1 MITLKHYYKE
11 RRQPRS
17 APFSRCP
24 ASHGPCW
31 TRTDVIPHY
40 LVVGYDGLAGGDQAL
55 HHATILAKDWPDTR
69 LLVAYVTPIARIAL
83 SSGGMPEAVAPL
95 LSQEV
100 EIAACLE
107 KRVAS
112 QLRDCTVEW
121 QFLHKL
127 GNVAD
132 ELRALADTVAGV
144 GIVVGQPRT
153 LLHRIVGSVPA
164 RLGRSA
170 SQRIFVV

>member
-1 MITLKHYYKE
+1 MITLKHHNKE
-11 RRQPRS
+11 RRQPRTVS
-17 APFSRCP
+17 FSRCP
-24 ASHGPCW
+24 TSHGQCW
-31 TRTDVIPHY
+31 TRTDVMPHY

-55 HHATILAKDWPDTR
+55 HHATMLAEDWSDTR

-83 SSGGMPEAVAPL
+83 LSGGMPEAVAPL

-100 EIAACLE
+100 EIAARLS

-112 QLRDCTVEW
+112 QLQDCTVEW
-121 QFLHKL
+121 RFLHKL

-132 ELRALADTVAGV
+132 ELGALADTVAGV

-153 LLHRIVGSVPA
+153 LLHRIGGSVPA

-170 SQRIFVV
+170 SRRIFVV

>member
-1 MITLKHYYKE
+1 MITLKHYNKE
-11 RRQPRS
+11 RRQSRNV
-17 APFSRCP
+17 PFSRCP
-24 ASHGPCW
+24 TPRGPCW
-31 TRTDVIPHY
+31 TTTDVIPHY

-55 HHATILAKDWPDTR
+55 HHATMLAEDWSDTR
-69 LLVAYVTPIARIAL
+69 LLVAYVTPVARIVLL
-83 SSGGMPEAVAPL
+83 SGCMPEAVAPL

-100 EIAACLE
+100 EIAACLA

-121 QFLHKL
+121 RFLHKL